1 MEIAIEI
8 NHSAY
13 DHGITEIS
21 IRQAIMNPIFN
32 DVLDEFAGKNLLL
45 GFDNSGKL
53 LEIIYNYIDERS
65 INVFH
70 AMRCR
75 KCYYHLLLGN

>member
-1 MEIAIEI
+1 MEIFIEF
-8 NHSAY
+8 NPSAF
-13 DHGITEIS
+13 DHNITEAS
-21 IRQAIMNPIFN
+21 IRQAIINSVYN
-32 DVLDEFAGKNLLL
+32 DVLDEFANKYLLL

-53 LEIIYNYIDERS
+53 LEIIYNDIDDQS

-75 KCYYHLLLGN
+75 KCYYHLLPEN

>member
-1 MEIAIEI
+1 MEITIEFSP
-8 NHSAY
+8 SAF
-13 DHGITEIS
+13 DHNITESS
-21 IRQAIMNPIFN
+21 IREAIKNPVYN
-32 DVLDEFAGKNLLL
+32 DILDEFVNKYLLL

-53 LEIIYNYIDERS
+53 LEIIYNDIDERS

-75 KCYYHLLLGN
+75 KCYYHLLPGN

>member
-1 MEIAIEI
+1 MEITIEF
-8 NHSAY
+8 NPSAFG
-13 DHGITEIS
+13 HNITESS
-21 IRQAIMNPIFN
+21 IRQAIKNPVYN
-32 DVLDEFAGKNLLL
+32 DVLDEFANKNLLL

-53 LEIIYNYIDERS
+53 LEIIYNDIDERS

-75 KCYYHLLLGN
+75 KCYYHLLPDN

>member
-1 MEIAIEI
+1 MEVAIEV
-8 NHSAY
+8 NNSAY
-13 DHGITEIS
+13 DHDITDAS
-21 IRQAIMNPIFN
+21 IRQAIMNPVYN
-32 DVLDEFAGKNLLL
+32 DVLDEFVDKYLLL

-53 LEIIYNYIDERS
+53 IEIIYNYIDERS

-75 KCYYHLLLGN
+75 KCYYHLLPGK

>member
-1 MEIAIEI
+1 MDVVVEI
-8 NHSAY
+8 NRSAY
-13 DHGITEIS
+13 DHDITETS
-21 IRQAIMNPIFN
+21 IRQAIMNPVYN
-32 DVLDEFAGKNLLL
+32 DVLDEFANKYLLL

-53 LEIIYNYIDERS
+53 IEIIYNYIDETS

-75 KCYYHLLLGN
+75 KCYFHLLPGN

>member
-1 MEIAIEI
+1 MEVTIEI
-8 NHSAY
+8 TPSAY
-13 DHGITEIS
+13 DHDITEVS
-21 IRQAIMNPIFN
+21 IRQAIMNPVYN
-32 DVLDEFAGKNLLL
+32 DVLDEFADKYLLL

-53 LEIIYNYIDERS
+53 FEIIYNEIDERT

-75 KCYYHLLLGN
+75 KCYYHLLPGN

>member
-1 MEIAIEI
+1 MEVAIEI

-13 DHGITEIS
+13 DHKITEAS
-21 IRQAIMNPIFN
+21 IRQAIMNPVYN
-32 DVLDEFAGKNLLL
+32 DVLEEFADKYLLL

-53 LEIIYNYIDERS
+53 LEIIYNHIDEQS

-75 KCYYHLLLGN
+75 KCYYHLLPGN

>member
-1 MEIAIEI
+1 MEITIEI
-8 NHSAY
+8 NLSAY
-13 DHGITEIS
+13 DHGITEAS
-21 IRQAIMNPIFN
+21 IRQAIMNPVYN
-32 DVLDEFAGKNLLL
+32 DVLDEFVDKYLLL

-53 LEIIYNYIDERS
+53 LEIIYNNIDEQS

-75 KCYYHLLLGN
+75 KCYYHLLSGN